1 MNISVCTLAFGRENH
16 LANLVRGLCAN
27 TRLPDELVVA
37 VMQPALYRLPDAPFP
52 VRQIMLGED
61 GIPLAAAR
69 NRAANE
75 AKGDLLVFLDVD
87 CIPHSRCLEDYA
99 RHAGV
104 LDGLMMGE
112 VAYLPEGATR
122 NGIDEARFEAVGVK
136 HSERAG
142 PPAGEHA
149 PCRDFRCFWSL
160 NFTMSKANFALT
172 GGFDERFVGYGG
184 EDTDFGRTIASREM
198 PIWWVRGAKAYHQ
211 YHPHHMPPVHHLD
224 SVLANARQ
232 FATKWGEPTMQ
243 HWLRAFVLMGLI
255 ERNGDDWRKL
265 RDPKESDLLLTRQQE
280 DEPYAS
286 SAKVLDW
293 LEAKAASSDASL
305 DTTPASAPA
314 PAPAPAIA
322 NA

>member
-1 MNISVCTLAFGRENH
+1 MNISVCTMAFGREDH

-27 TRLPDELVVA
+27 TRLPDELLIA
-37 VMQPALYRLPDAPFP
+37 VMQPAPYRLPDAPFP

-69 NRAANE
+69 NRAASE
-75 AKGDLLVFLDVD
+75 ANGELLVFLDVD
-87 CIPHSRCLEDYA
+87 CIPHSRCVEDYV
-99 RHAGV
+99 RHTGA
-104 LDGLMMGE
+104 LDGLLMGE

-122 NGIDEARFEAVGVK
+122 NGIDEERFEAVGVK

-142 PPAGEHA
+142 PPAGEHT
-149 PCRDFRCFWSL
+149 PCRDYGCFWSL
-160 NFTMSKANFALT
+160 NFAMRAVDFALT

-184 EDTDFGRTIASREM
+184 EDTDFGRTVASHDM
-198 PIWWVRGAKAYHQ
+198 PIWWVRGARAFHQ

-232 FATKWGEPTMQ
+232 FAAKWGEPTMQ

-265 RDPKESDLLLTRQQE
+265 RDPDESDLLLTRQHE
-280 DEPYAS
+280 DAPYAS

-293 LEAKAASSDASL
+293 LEAKAASSGGGLSVGV
-305 DTTPASAPA
+305 APVA
-314 PAPAPAIA
+314 DPAIA
-322 NA
+322 SA